1 MKYKFVETT
10 GCTAFSFAV
19 DGENFYDL
27 TKDKQEEIL
36 DYLLE
41 KVRESINHKEIGIAD
56 LVKLFQETDYS
67 CETESC
73 DQCGDLVA
81 WTTWEI

>member
-10 GCTAFSFAV
+10 GCTAFSFTINE
-19 DGENFYDL
+19 ENFYDL
-27 TKDKQEEIL
+27 PHDKQEEVVN
-36 DYLLE
+36 YLLE
-41 KVRESINHKEIGIAD
+41 KVRESINHKEIIIND
-56 LVKLFQETDYS
+56 LVKLFQETDYGS
-67 CETESC
+67 ETESC